1 MGIVDGNRPATD
13 NDWESIKKKGDASI
27 QKWIDD
33 QLNGK
38 SVVIVL
44 IGSNTAGRKWIN
56 YEIIKAWKDG
66 KGLLGVYIH
75 NLKDKDGKQ
84 SAKGANPFSSC
95 KVGEKNMADIVKAY
109 DPPYTTS
116 KNVYDHIK
124 NNLADWIEEAIEIR
138 GKYA

>member
-66 KGLLGVYIH
+66 KGLLGVYIR